1 MRCVSVRLGSL
12 AAILLT
18 TGASCTTVS
27 PSTDIA
33 SRPGAGSHFQVIAE
47 PTETRTDHKL
57 ASKPKSPSKN
67 ALAAAFEAH
76 DNAATVESAIFE
88 QPETPPTPTPSEPT
102 APTSPQAN
110 PDETRSDL
118 AIDESSLAAADG
130 LALEEAIH
138 MAIGANP
145 TVGEAMASV
154 QRLKNEW
161 AQTGFYPNPTAGY
174 VATEVGDSGKAGQ
187 QGIYFG
193 QIFPTADKLDW
204 NRAVASGGVAYAQA
218 QAEAQ
223 RLRVVTDTAIRFYE
237 ALGAQRLVEI
247 AERIQNNAQ
256 KGFDAT
262 EALVQAGQSAKADL
276 LQADA
281 VLQRAN
287 VGVQQAKARAEGS
300 WRRLAA
306 VMGRPNMA
314 RTKLVGDLDREPREP
329 AFETLWQRL
338 SERSPE
344 LQAASARVARQ
355 RAKIGREEAQAIP
368 NVNTQNFLQY
378 DTATDTTIFGLQWQ
392 VAVPIIHQ
400 NEGTISA
407 SRAAYV
413 RACRDYER
421 TKLNLRDRLAQAVR
435 DVEVA
440 QAQAVTYRKE
450 VIPAATES
458 LSLVRKGYQ
467 QGQFDVLRL
476 IASQRIYAEA
486 AAEYVQALIE
496 LRSAESRID
505 GLLLTG
511 GLDAPVKPQPLGGAA
526 GLAGVPRAE

>member
-1 MRCVSVRLGSL
+1 MRRVSL

-27 PSTDIA
+27 PSADLATRPA
-33 SRPGAGSHFQVIAE
+33 SDPHFHVIRE
-47 PTETRTDHKL
+47 PAETRTEHKL
-57 ASKPKSPSKN
+57 ASKPKSPDQN
-67 ALAAAFEAH
+67 ALASAAETA
-76 DNAATVESAIFE
+76 DNTTTVESAIFE
-88 QPETPPTPTPSEPT
+88 QTETPPTPTPPESS
-102 APTSPQAN
+102 SPQTQSD
-110 PDETRSDL
+110 PEKSDL
-118 AIDESSLAAADG
+118 AIDENSTPATEG
-130 LALEEAIH
+130 LALDEAIH
-138 MAIGANP
+138 MALGTNP

-174 VATEVGDSGKAGQ
+174 VATEMGNDGKAGQ

-193 QIFPTADKLDW
+193 QIFPTADKLEW
-204 NRAVASGGVAYAQA
+204 NRAVASGGVAFAQA

-247 AERIQNNAQ
+247 AERIQDNAQ

-262 EALVQAGQSAKADL
+262 EALVRAGQSA
-276 LQADA
+276 QADQLQSKA
-281 VLQRAN
+281 VLERAN
-287 VGVQQAKARAEGS
+287 VGVRQAKARAEGA

-306 VMGRPNMA
+306 VMGRPNLA
-314 RTKLVGDLDREPREP
+314 RTRLVGDLDREPREP
-329 AFETLWQRL
+329 AFEALWQRL
-338 SERSPE
+338 HDRSPE

-355 RAKIGREEAQAIP
+355 RAKIGREEAQAVP
-368 NVNTQNFLQY
+368 DVNTQNFVQY
-378 DTATDTTIFGLQWQ
+378 DYGTESTIVGLQWQ
-392 VAVPIIHQ
+392 VAVPVIHQ

-458 LSLVRKGYQ
+458 LSLVRKGYE

-511 GLDAPVKPQPLGGAA
+511 GLDAPVAPQPIGGAA
-526 GLAGVPRAE
+526 DLAGVPRAE